1 MNGQLTE
8 MNLDLIREGGIG
20 AYAAIAFGGVGA
32 MLGAFA
38 LVALLGKSR
47 SAFGLGI
54 AVLTVSAL
62 TSGVGML
69 GTVYGRYQVTRA
81 VAFVG
86 SGIDTERLLR
96 AGHRE
101 AQSSSWVGFFAA
113 LLPLALGALAAVV
126 GSRLQRPRTRTQGFA
141 EPVVSTDDGLSSQ
154 TVMAFIFVGISAV
167 PSGGA
172 WAMAHSE
179 LPKTRYSYDEM
190 DSDGWALAAAL
201 DDVKNEKPHACDQLA
216 VALDRYRETESKLD
230 AWPRKMKPIHAEL
243 SGWRAAADACAQRIA
258 TSLDDDSLSLPWTQA
273 GLLRSSLLQDD
284 ALHARVL
291 SWTPKTPDSLP
302 EEVGNG
308 TISTQDIQV
317 TIRADLKAIRT
328 CYERELAKSPGLGG
342 RLEVQFTI
350 GLDGRVSAVEDV
362 SDEAFPSQKVT
373 DCVMARFTKLD
384 FPRPRGGAVNVKYP
398 FVFKAH

>member
-62 TSGVGML
+62 TAGVGML

-141 EPVVSTDDGLSSQ
+141 EPVVFTDDGLSSQ
-154 TVMAFIFVGISAV
+154 TVMAFT
-167 PSGGA
+167 
-172 WAMAHSE
+172 M
-179 LPKTRYSYDEM
+179 TRWTRTA
-190 DSDGWALAAAL
+190 G
-201 DDVKNEKPHACDQLA
+201 
-216 VALDRYRETESKLD
+216 R
-230 AWPRKMKPIHAEL
+230 WPPR
-243 SGWRAAADACAQRIA
+243 
-258 TSLDDDSLSLPWTQA
+258 WT
-273 GLLRSSLLQDD
+273 
-284 ALHARVL
+284 
-291 SWTPKTPDSLP
+291 T
-302 EEVGNG
+302 
-308 TISTQDIQV
+308 
-317 TIRADLKAIRT
+317 
-328 CYERELAKSPGLGG
+328 
-342 RLEVQFTI
+342 
-350 GLDGRVSAVEDV
+350 
-362 SDEAFPSQKVT
+362 
-373 DCVMARFTKLD
+373 
-384 FPRPRGGAVNVKYP
+384 
-398 FVFKAH
+398 

>member
-1 MNGQLTE
+1 

-20 AYAAIAFGGVGA
+20 TYAAIAFGGVGA
-32 MLGAFA
+32 MLGALA
-38 LVALLGKSR
+38 VVALMRKSR

-54 AVLTVSAL
+54 AALTVSAL
-62 TSGVGML
+62 TASGGMI

-81 VAFVG
+81 LAFFVD
-86 SGIDTERLLR
+86 SGTDMERLLR
-96 AGHRE
+96 MGHRE
-101 AQSSSWVGFFAA
+101 AQSASWVGFFAA
-113 LLPLALGALAAVV
+113 LIPLALGALAAVV
-126 GSRLQRPRTRTQGFA
+126 GSRLQGPRTRTQGFV
-141 EPVVSTDDGLSSQ
+141 EPVVSTADGLSSQ
-154 TVMAFIFVGISAV
+154 TVMAFIFFGISVVA
-167 PSGGA
+167 SGGA

-190 DSDGWALAAAL
+190 GLDGWALADAL

-216 VALDRYRETESKLD
+216 NSLDLYRETESNLD
-230 AWPRKMKPIHAEL
+230 AWPRKMAPIHAEL

-258 TSLDDDSLSLPWTQA
+258 ASLDDDSLSPPWTQRR
-273 GLLRSSLLQDD
+273 LLDSSLLQDD

-302 EEVGNG
+302 DEVGNG

-317 TIRADLKAIRT
+317 TIRADLKAIRS

-350 GLDGRVSAVEDV
+350 GLDGRVSAVQDV
-362 SDEAFPSQKVT
+362 SDQAFPNQKVT
-373 DCVMARFTKLD
+373 DCVTARFTKLH
-384 FPRPRGGAVNVKYP
+384 FPRPSGGAVNVKYP